1 MIFGKHINRYY
12 LRYAPILL
20 VGLAALIL
28 VDYFQLEIPV
38 FYRLVINGINERWK
52 FQANRK
58 AVKEDRAEEKADKT
72 DELTKTIAGL
82 QEDIKRLRSS
92 DAAQS
97 EALKQILLDRV
108 LYLGQGYI
116 AKGEISYD
124 DRRRFHAMHDCYHKG
139 LGGNGDADIIVEGVD
154 ALPLKK

>member
-1 MIFGKHINRYY
+1 MNIGE
-12 LRYAPILL
+12 ILIAVL
-20 VGLAALIL
+20 MAVAGGAAGAA
-28 VDYFQLEIPV
+28 
-38 FYRLVINGINERWK
+38 VINGINERWK
-52 FQANRK
+52 FKAGRK
-58 AVKEDRAEEKADKT
+58 AAKEDREEEKADKT
-72 DELTKTIAGL
+72 AELTKTIAGL

-108 LYLGQGYI
+108 LYLGQGYN

>member
-1 MIFGKHINRYY
+1 MNIGE
-12 LRYAPILL
+12 ILTAVL
-20 VGLAALIL
+20 MAVAGGAAGAA
-28 VDYFQLEIPV
+28 
-38 FYRLVINGINERWK
+38 VINGINERWK
-52 FQANRK
+52 FKAGRK
-58 AVKEDRAEEKADKT
+58 AAKEDREEEKADKT
-72 DELTKTIAGL
+72 AELTKTITGL

-124 DRRRFHAMHDCYHKG
+124 DRRRFQ
-139 LGGNGDADIIVEGVD
+139 II
-154 ALPLKK
+154 

>member
-1 MIFGKHINRYY
+1 MNIGE
-12 LRYAPILL
+12 ILTAVL
-20 VGLAALIL
+20 MAVAGGAAGAA
-28 VDYFQLEIPV
+28 
-38 FYRLVINGINERWK
+38 VINGINERWK
-52 FQANRK
+52 FKAGRK
-58 AVKEDRAEEKADKT
+58 AAKEDREEEKADKT
-72 DELTKTIAGL
+72 AELTKTIAGL

-97 EALKQILLDRV
+97 EALKQILL
-108 LYLGQGYI
+108 
-116 AKGEISYD
+116 

>member
-1 MIFGKHINRYY
+1 MNIGE
-12 LRYAPILL
+12 ILIAVL
-20 VGLAALIL
+20 MAVAGGAAGAA
-28 VDYFQLEIPV
+28 
-38 FYRLVINGINERWK
+38 VINGINERWK
-52 FQANRK
+52 FKAGRK
-58 AVKEDRAEEKADKT
+58 AAKEDREEEKADKT
-72 DELTKTIAGL
+72 AELTKTIVGL
-82 QEDIKRLRSS
+82 QDDIKRLRSS

>member
-1 MIFGKHINRYY
+1 MNIGE
-12 LRYAPILL
+12 ILIAVL
-20 VGLAALIL
+20 MAVAGGAAGAA
-28 VDYFQLEIPV
+28 
-38 FYRLVINGINERWK
+38 VINGINERWK
-52 FQANRK
+52 FKAGRK
-58 AVKEDRAEEKADKT
+58 AAKEDREE
-72 DELTKTIAGL
+72 EN
-82 QEDIKRLRSS
+82 IKRLRSS

>member
-1 MIFGKHINRYY
+1 MSIGEV
-12 LRYAPILL
+12 LSAVILA
-20 VGLAALIL
+20 VAGGAAGAA
-28 VDYFQLEIPV
+28 VV
-38 FYRLVINGINERWK
+38 NGINERWK
-52 FQANRK
+52 FKANRR
-58 AVKEDRAEEKADKT
+58 AVKEDRAEDRADKAA
-72 DELTKTIAGL
+72 ELTRTISVL
-82 QEDIKRLRSS
+82 QEDIKGLRNS

-116 AKGEISYD
+116 EKGEISYD

-154 ALPLKK
+154 ALPLRK

>member
-1 MIFGKHINRYY
+1 M
-12 LRYAPILL
+12 
-20 VGLAALIL
+20 
-28 VDYFQLEIPV
+28 
-38 FYRLVINGINERWK
+38 
-52 FQANRK
+52 
-58 AVKEDRAEEKADKT
+58 
-72 DELTKTIAGL
+72 